1 MQTKIEKLT
10 NMNCRPIL
18 IVFAIILLPATTTF
32 GQSWKSQIGFNE
44 LLSKKGG
51 SLGDGTGLNVMQAEA
66 PDTAG
71 NYMPNVTDS
80 EFSGKTF
87 TEGSGAF
94 GANSH
99 GTSVARNFYGNSSSM
114 TGGISSITGYDAN
127 DYIFN
132 WLNALSGNDLNST
145 PAFDVGNH
153 SYVGNGLTTAQAE
166 DILERFDFVINR
178 DNTLMVVGANNG
190 STSATPQVLTPSYN
204 AIAVGRS
211 DGNHSQSLT
220 SVYGAPRF
228 ATSIVVPSAGATS
241 FSTPVVGSAAA
252 LLKQAGIGTD
262 FVQNEVIR
270 ATLFAGAT
278 KDEFASWDRTSTRP
292 MDEVFGFGELNIL
305 NSYHIFEGGQFEAST
320 TDPTS
325 NINDQGWDYGDFDG
339 SKDLFYDFSIASGG
353 NASLSAVL
361 SWNMDIVDVDS
372 GTAFAA
378 ERNLADLNLEL
389 FDSTGSFLGMLLDA
403 SNGSAYNNEHIY
415 FEGLDGGDYTF
426 RISGNSATDFGFA
439 WNISSVPEP
448 SSVALLGLGALA
460 MLARRRR

>member
-1 MQTKIEKLT
+1 MKY
-10 NMNCRPIL
+10 RSVL
-18 IVFAIILLPATTTF
+18 IVLVFVLTPCAMTF
-32 GQSWKSQIGFNE
+32 GQTWKSEIGFNDLVSE
-44 LLSKKGG
+44 KGG
-51 SLGDGTGLNVMQAEA
+51 SLGDGSGLMVMQAEA
-66 PDTAG
+66 PDSAG
-71 NYMPNVTDS
+71 NYMPDVTDA

-94 GANSH
+94 GTNNH
-99 GTSVARNFYGNSSSM
+99 GTLVARNFYGNSSSM

-145 PAFDVGNH
+145 PAFDIGNH

-211 DGNHSQSLT
+211 DGGHSQSLT

-252 LLKQAGIGTD
+252 LLKHAGAGTD
-262 FVQNEVIR
+262 FIQNEVIR
-270 ATLFAGAT
+270 STLFAGAT
-278 KDEFASWDRTSTRP
+278 KDEFATWDRTSTRP

-305 NSYHIFEGGQFEAST
+305 NSYHIFEGGQFEGST

-325 NINDQGWDYGDFDG
+325 NIHDLGWDYGDFDG
-339 SKDLFYDFSIASGG
+339 SKDLFYDFSISPGG
-353 NASLSAVL
+353 DASLSAVL
-361 SWNMDIVDVDS
+361 SWNIDIIDLNS
-372 GTAFAA
+372 GTAFEAQ
-378 ERNLADLNLEL
+378 RDLADLNLEL
-389 FDSTGSFLGMLLDA
+389 FDSSGTFLGSLLDS
-403 SNGSAYNNEHIY
+403 SNGSAYNNEHIF

-426 RISGNSATDFGFA
+426 RISGNSATDYGFS
-439 WNISSVPEP
+439 WHIQSVPEP
-448 SSVALLGLGALA
+448 SSAALIGLGALA
-460 MLARRRR
+460 MIARRRRR

>member
-1 MQTKIEKLT
+1 M
-10 NMNCRPIL
+10 
-18 IVFAIILLPATTTF
+18 
-32 GQSWKSQIGFNE
+32 
-44 LLSKKGG
+44 
-51 SLGDGTGLNVMQAEA
+51 
-66 PDTAG
+66 
-71 NYMPNVTDS
+71 
-80 EFSGKTF
+80 
-87 TEGSGAF
+87 
-94 GANSH
+94 
-99 GTSVARNFYGNSSSM
+99 
-114 TGGISSITGYDAN
+114 
-127 DYIFN
+127 
-132 WLNALSGNDLNST
+132 
-145 PAFDVGNH
+145 
-153 SYVGNGLTTAQAE
+153 
-166 DILERFDFVINR
+166 
-178 DNTLMVVGANNG
+178 
-190 STSATPQVLTPSYN
+190 LTPSYN

-389 FDSTGSFLGMLLDA
+389 FDSTGSFLGTLLDA

-415 FEGLDGGDYTF
+415 FEGPRRWRLHV
-426 RISGNSATDFGFA
+426 SNFG
-439 WNISSVPEP
+439 
-448 SSVALLGLGALA
+448 
-460 MLARRRR
+460 

>member
-1 MQTKIEKLT
+1 
-10 NMNCRPIL
+10 MNSRPIL
-18 IVFAIILLPATTTF
+18 IILAFVMLPSTMSF
-32 GQSWKSQIGFNE
+32 GQSWKSEIGFNDLVSE
-44 LLSKKGG
+44 KGG
-51 SLGDGTGLNVMQAEA
+51 SLGDGAGLNVMQAEA
-66 PDTAG
+66 PDSAG
-71 NYMPNVTDS
+71 NYMPDVTS
-80 EFSGKTF
+80 GEFAGKTF

-94 GANSH
+94 GANNH
-99 GTSVARNFYGNSSSM
+99 GTLVARNFYGNSSSM

-127 DYIFN
+127 NYIFD

-145 PAFDVGNH
+145 PAFDIGNH

-211 DGNHSQSLT
+211 DGGHSQSLT

-252 LLKQAGIGTD
+252 LLKHAGAGTD

-305 NSYHIFEGGQFEAST
+305 NSYHIFEGGQFEGST

-325 NINDQGWDYGDFDG
+325 NISNQGWDYGDFDG
-339 SKDLFYDFSIASGG
+339 SQDLFYDFSIASGG

-361 SWNMDIVDVDS
+361 SWNMDIVDVNS
-372 GTAFAA
+372 GIAFEA

-389 FDSTGSFLGMLLDA
+389 FDSSGSFLGTLVDA
-403 SNGSAYNNEHIY
+403 SNGSAYNNEHIF
-415 FEGLDGGDYTF
+415 FEGLDGGNYTF
-426 RISGNSATDFGFA
+426 RISGNSATDFGFS
-439 WNISSVPEP
+439 WNIQSVPEP
-448 SSVALLGLGALA
+448 SSATLLGLGAIA
-460 MLARRRR
+460 IIARRRRR